1 MTTRLATLIADR
13 PLGLRLL
20 AGDDAT
26 EVGWAHSSDLLDPTP
41 FLELDNLLL
50 TTGTQFA
57 ADAPAGE
64 YEAYVARLVAVGV
77 GALGFGTEVVRVTP
91 EPLVGACVT
100 QGLPLLEVPYR
111 TPFLALARRIA
122 DARAAQD
129 HARDLWALDA
139 QRALSLA
146 ALSAERI
153 AGVLEELSRRL
164 AATVV
169 LLDAHGEV
177 LSEHGRPALDRAQL
191 DAVQTEAR
199 RLLHRRL
206 RSGSALELPDLA
218 GVGQDGAG
226 SDGHGRTVTMQTLGR
241 RDELRGVL
249 AVAVAERPDTSATAV
264 ITSAVALAEFAVE
277 DAARREESTLALNAQ
292 LFQLALVG
300 HVDAVRDV
308 LVAAGR
314 ELPEAPV
321 RLLLTE
327 LSGDRDAGELEHA
340 LTVRTAR
347 SQQWVLATRWQHRFA
362 AVVGTG
368 AARAA
373 ADVIAARQTPVV
385 LSRPVGWA
393 DLVSALHETRDA
405 LDSAPRGAGVIE
417 LETSAI
423 LGLLSRDD
431 IESLAR
437 ERLAPLLAAPDGPDL
452 RRVLETWLRQNA
464 AWDPAA
470 RELGMHRHTLKAQVR
485 RAGAL
490 IRLDLD
496 SFEAKAEL
504 WAMLTAAGGDR

>member
-1 MTTRLATLIADR
+1 MTTRLAALIADR

-20 AGDDAT
+20 AGSDET

-41 FLELDNLLL
+41 FLEVDNLLL

-57 ADAPAGE
+57 ADAPASA
-64 YEAYVARLVAVGV
+64 YDDYVARLTAVGV

-91 EPLVGACVT
+91 EPLVAACLG
-100 QGLPLLEVPYR
+100 QDLPLLEVPYR

-164 AATVV
+164 TATVL

-177 LSEHGRPALDRAQL
+177 LSEHGRPPLDAAQRS
-191 DAVQTEAR
+191 AVQTEAR

-206 RSGSALELPDLA
+206 RSGSALDLPDR
-218 GVGQDGAG
+218 GGTGRSGRPV
-226 SDGHGRTVTMQTLGR
+226 RTVTMQTLGR

-249 AVAVAERPDTSATAV
+249 AVTVTDRPDTAATAV

-300 HVDAVRDV
+300 HVDAVADV

-321 RLLLTE
+321 RLLLTA
-327 LSGDRDAGELEHA
+327 LSAAGDAGELEHA

-362 AVVGTG
+362 VVVGAG
-368 AARAA
+368 AAQEAA
-373 ADVIAARQTPVV
+373 EVIAARQTPVV
-385 LSRPVGWA
+385 MSRPVGWA
-393 DLVSALHETRDA
+393 DLVAALHETRDA
-405 LDSAPRGAGVIE
+405 LDSAPQDAGVIE

-431 IESLAR
+431 IETLAR
-437 ERLAPLLAAPDGPDL
+437 ERLAPLLAAPDGADL

-485 RAGAL
+485 RAGTL

-496 SFEAKAEL
+496 TFEAKAEL